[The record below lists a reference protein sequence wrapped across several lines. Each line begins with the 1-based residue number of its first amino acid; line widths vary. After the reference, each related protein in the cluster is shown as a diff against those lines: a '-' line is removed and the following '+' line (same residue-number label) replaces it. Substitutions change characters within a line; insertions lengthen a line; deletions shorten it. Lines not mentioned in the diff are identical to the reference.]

1 MKFFVKDFTFLLH
14 FIDQC
19 LKEYVMCL
27 TSMEI
32 VHIDERNVNT
42 YTSIQNE
49 NVRVTKNLSSRL
61 YFRNLK
67 RIPIALDNK

>member
-1 MKFFVKDFTFLLH
+1 
-14 FIDQC
+14 
-19 LKEYVMCL
+19 
-27 TSMEI
+27 MEI

-49 NVRVTKNLSSRL
+49 NVRVTKNLFSQL